1 MSRTTPI
8 PSSIKT
14 ISGYPKKLVVYLSS
28 SSKYYWVRIYFQ
40 GKYFTKSTKT
50 TNLVES
56 KKFAVKFYEQ
66 VLMNSVI
73 TKTSDTNKSFTV
85 VGRNYL
91 NSIKPVTIPSVY
103 RNDESRFKNELSPF
117 FNEQDISTITNSQI
131 SKLLSNLNEKDRSL
145 STLKHYMVVLRKIL
159 KYGISNDLLDKLP
172 VFPKLNGKTK
182 TSQKRDYLTD
192 EEYES
197 IVRMCEVCSDEKL
210 EVRGVEITL
219 ELKYLIQFMVNSFIR
234 PSDLR
239 VIKHKH
245 ITIKKEGKDEW
256 IVLSHPAT
264 KTTATEVQCMKASVG
279 IYKQL
284 CELRL
289 QTQKKISPDD
299 YLFYPQYKN
308 RDTMMSV
315 LGRIFRKV
323 VERVGLKETTD
334 KNITLYSLRHTS
346 IMMRLV
352 KGNVNTL
359 HLARNARTSQQMIDQ
374 FYGSHLTTD
383 QVRIHLQRFE
393 SEEKRKEEQLKR
405 KLERQKEKELRMKI
419 ERELESK
426 QKKTK
431 SITTSKSLKNSSK
444 SVR

>member
-1 MSRTTPI
+1 MSRSTPI
-8 PSSIKT
+8 TSSIQT
-14 ISGYPKKLVVYLSS
+14 ISGYPKKLVVYLTL
-28 SSKYYWVRIYFQ
+28 SSKYYWVRVYFQ

-56 KKFAVKFYEQ
+56 KKFGIKFYEQ

-91 NSIKPVTIPSVY
+91 ESIKPTSLPTVY
-103 RNDESRFKNELSPF
+103 RSDKSRFEYELSPF

-131 SKLLSNLNEKDRSL
+131 SRFLNKLSEKTRSL
-145 STLKHYMVVLRKIL
+145 STLKHYIVVLRKIL
-159 KYGISNDLLDKLP
+159 KFGLSNDLIDKLP
-172 VFPKLNGKTK
+172 VFPKLSNKTR
-182 TSQKRDYLTD
+182 TTQKRDYLTD

-197 IVRMCEVCSDEKL
+197 IVRMSELCSNENL
-210 EVRGVEITL
+210 VVRGVEITH
-219 ELKYLIQFMVNSFIR
+219 EMKFLIQFMVNSFIR

-245 ITIKKEGKDEW
+245 VTIKKEGKDEW

-264 KTTATEVQCMKASVG
+264 KTNANEVQCMTASVG

-289 QTQKKISPDD
+289 KNQTQISPDE
-299 YLFYPQYKN
+299 YLFFPQYTN

-315 LGRIFRKV
+315 VGRLFRKI
-323 VERVGLKETTD
+323 VERTKLETTTD

-359 HLARNARTSQQMIDQ
+359 HLSRNARTSQQMIDQ
-374 FYGSHLTTD
+374 FYSQHLTTD
-383 QVRIHLQRFE
+383 QVRVHLQRFE
-393 SEEKRKEEQLKR
+393 SVEKKKEEQLKKR
-405 KLERQKEKELRMKI
+405 LDKQKQKEI
-419 ERELESK
+419 ERKFEEKLKSK
-426 QKKTK
+426 TPSKTTKKVQK
-431 SITTSKSLKNSSK
+431 
-444 SVR
+444 

>member
-8 PSSIKT
+8 PSSIQT
-14 ISGYPKKLVVYLSS
+14 ITGYPKKLVVYLTP
-28 SSKYYWVRIYFQ
+28 SSKYYWVRVFFQ
-40 GKYFTKSTKT
+40 GKYFTKSTKS

-56 KKFAVKFYEQ
+56 KKFGIKFYEQ

-73 TKTSDTNKSFTV
+73 SKTSDSNKSFTV

-91 NSIKPVTIPSVY
+91 DSIKPITIPTVY

-131 SKLLSNLNEKDRSL
+131 SQLLKKLTEKDRSL

-172 VFPKLNGKTK
+172 VFPKLSSKTR
-182 TSQKRDYLTD
+182 TTQKRDYLTD

-197 IVRMCEVCSDEKL
+197 IIRMSELCSHEKL
-210 EVRGVEITL
+210 VVRGVEITL
-219 ELKYLIQFMVNSFIR
+219 EMKYLIQFMINSFIR

-256 IVLSHPAT
+256 IVLNHPAT
-264 KTTATEVQCMKASVG
+264 KTNANEVQCMTASVG
-279 IYKQL
+279 IYNKL
-284 CELRL
+284 RELRL
-289 QTQKKISPDD
+289 KNQKTISPDE

-315 LGRIFRKV
+315 VGRLFRKII
-323 VERVGLKETTD
+323 EKTNLEKNTD

-359 HLARNARTSQQMIDQ
+359 HLSRNARTSQQMIDQ
-374 FYGSHLTTD
+374 FYSQHLTTD
-383 QVRIHLQRFE
+383 QVRVHLQRFE
-393 SEEKRKEEQLKR
+393 SVEKKKEEQLKKR
-405 KLERQKEKELRMKI
+405 LEREKEKEIKRKVEEKLK
-419 ERELESK
+419 SK
-426 QKKTK
+426 TP
-431 SITTSKSLKNSSK
+431 SKSTTKVQK
-444 SVR
+444 

>member
-1 MSRTTPI
+1 MSRSTPI
-8 PSSIKT
+8 PSTIQT
-14 ISGYPKKLVVYLSS
+14 ISGYPKKLVVYLTL
-28 SSKYYWVRIYFQ
+28 SSKYYWVRVYFQ

-56 KKFAVKFYEQ
+56 KKFSIKFYEQ
-66 VLMNSVI
+66 VLMNSVM

-91 NSIKPVTIPSVY
+91 DSIKPTTRPTVY
-103 RNDESRFKNELSPF
+103 RSDKSRFEFELSPF

-131 SKLLSNLNEKDRSL
+131 SRLLNKLSEKTRSL
-145 STLKHYMVVLRKIL
+145 STLKHYLVVLRKIL
-159 KYGISNDLLDKLP
+159 KFGLSNDLIDKLP
-172 VFPKLNGKTK
+172 VFPKLSNKTR
-182 TSQKRDYLTD
+182 TTQKRDYLTD
-192 EEYES
+192 QEYDS
-197 IVRMCEVCSDEKL
+197 IVKMSELCSSEKL
-210 EVRGVEITL
+210 VVRGVEITL
-219 ELKYLIQFMVNSFIR
+219 EMKFLIQFMVNSFIR

-245 ITIKKEGKDEW
+245 VTIKKEGKDEW

-264 KTTATEVQCMKASVG
+264 KTNANEVQCMTASVG

-289 QTQKKISPDD
+289 KNQTKISPDE
-299 YLFYPQYKN
+299 YLFFPQYNN

-315 LGRIFRKV
+315 VGRLFRKI
-323 VERVGLKETTD
+323 VERTNLETTTD

-359 HLARNARTSQQMIDQ
+359 HLSRNARTSQQMIDT
-374 FYGSHLTTD
+374 FYSQHLTTD
-383 QVRIHLQRFE
+383 QVRVHLQRFE
-393 SEEKRKEEQLKR
+393 SVEKKKEEQLKKR
-405 KLERQKEKELRMKI
+405 LDKQKLKEI
-419 ERELESK
+419 ERKVEEKMKSK
-426 QKKTK
+426 TPSKTTKKVQK
-431 SITTSKSLKNSSK
+431 
-444 SVR
+444 

>member
-8 PSSIKT
+8 PSSIQT
-14 ISGYPKKLVVYLSS
+14 ISGYPKKLVVYLTP
-28 SSKYYWVRIYFQ
+28 SSKYYWVRVFFQ
-40 GKYFTKSTKT
+40 GKYFTKSTKS

-56 KKFAVKFYEQ
+56 KKFGVKFYEQ

-91 NSIKPVTIPSVY
+91 DSIKPVTIPTVY

-131 SKLLSNLNEKDRSL
+131 SQLLKKLTEKDRSL

-172 VFPKLNGKTK
+172 VFPKLSSKTR
-182 TSQKRDYLTD
+182 TTQKRDYLTD

-197 IVRMCEVCSDEKL
+197 IVRMSELCSDEKL
-210 EVRGVEITL
+210 VVRGVEITL
-219 ELKYLIQFMVNSFIR
+219 EMKYLIQFMINSFIR

-264 KTTATEVQCMKASVG
+264 KTNANEVQCMTASVG
-279 IYKQL
+279 IYKKL

-289 QTQKKISPDD
+289 KNQKTISPDE

-315 LGRIFRKV
+315 VGRLFRKI
-323 VERVGLKETTD
+323 VGKTKIESLTD
-334 KNITLYSLRHTS
+334 KKITLYSLRHTS
-346 IMMRLV
+346 ILMRLI

-359 HLARNARTSQQMIDQ
+359 HLSRNARTSQQMIDQ
-374 FYGSHLTTD
+374 FYSSHLTTD
-383 QVRIHLQRFE
+383 QVRVHLQRFE
-393 SEEKRKEEQLKR
+393 SVEKKKEEQLKKRLEREKEREIKR
-405 KLERQKEKELRMKI
+405 KLEDKMK
-419 ERELESK
+419 SK
-426 QKKTK
+426 TP
-431 SITTSKSLKNSSK
+431 SKSTTKVQK
-444 SVR
+444 

>member
-1 MSRTTPI
+1 
-8 PSSIKT
+8 
-14 ISGYPKKLVVYLSS
+14 
-28 SSKYYWVRIYFQ
+28 
-40 GKYFTKSTKT
+40 
-50 TNLVES
+50 VES
-56 KKFAVKFYEQ
+56 KKFGIKFYEQ
-66 VLMNSVI
+66 VLLNSVI

-91 NSIKPVTIPSVY
+91 DSIKPVTIPTVY

-131 SKLLSNLNEKDRSL
+131 SQLLKKLTEKDRSL

-172 VFPKLNGKTK
+172 VFPKLSSKTR
-182 TSQKRDYLTD
+182 TTQKRDYLTD

-197 IVRMCEVCSDEKL
+197 IVRMSELCSDEKL
-210 EVRGVEITL
+210 VVRGVEITL
-219 ELKYLIQFMVNSFIR
+219 EMKYLIQFMINSFIR

-245 ITIKKEGKDEW
+245 VTIKKEGKDEW

-264 KTTATEVQCMKASVG
+264 KTNANEVQCMTASVG
-279 IYKQL
+279 IYNKL
-284 CELRL
+284 RELRL
-289 QTQKKISPDD
+289 KNQKTISPDE

-315 LGRIFRKV
+315 VGRLFRKII
-323 VERVGLKETTD
+323 ERTNLEKTTD

-359 HLARNARTSQQMIDQ
+359 HLSRNARTSQQMIDQ
-374 FYGSHLTTD
+374 FYSSHLTTD
-383 QVRIHLQRFE
+383 QVRVHLQRFE
-393 SEEKRKEEQLKR
+393 SVEKKKEEQLKKR
-405 KLERQKEKELRMKI
+405 LEREKQKEIKRKFEEKLK
-419 ERELESK
+419 SK
-426 QKKTK
+426 TPSKTTRKVQK
-431 SITTSKSLKNSSK
+431 
-444 SVR
+444 

>member
-14 ISGYPKKLVVYLSS
+14 ISGYPKKLIVYLTP
-28 SSKYYWVRIYFQ
+28 SSKYYWVRVFFQ
-40 GKYFTKSTKT
+40 GKYFTKSTKST
-50 TNLVES
+50 DLTES
-56 KKFAVKFYEQ
+56 KKFGIKFYEQ
-66 VLMNSVI
+66 VLLNSVI
-73 TKTSDTNKSFTV
+73 SKTSDTNKSFTV

-91 NSIKPVTIPSVY
+91 DSIKPITKPSVY

-131 SKLLSNLNEKDRSL
+131 SQLLKKLTEKERSL

-172 VFPKLNGKTK
+172 VFPKLSHKTR
-182 TSQKRDYLTD
+182 TTQKRDYLTD
-192 EEYES
+192 EEYDLL
-197 IVRMCEVCSDEKL
+197 VRTSELCSDEKL
-210 EVRGVEITL
+210 VVRGVEITL
-219 ELKYLIQFMVNSFIR
+219 EMKYLIQFMINSFIR

-245 ITIKKEGKDEW
+245 ITIKKEGRDEW
-256 IVLSHPAT
+256 IVLSHPGT
-264 KTTATEVQCMKASVG
+264 KTTSTEVQCMTSSVG
-279 IYKQL
+279 IYKKL
-284 CELRL
+284 CQLRL
-289 QTQKKISPDD
+289 ESQKSISPND
-299 YLFYPQYKN
+299 YVFFPQYLN

-315 LGRIFRKV
+315 VGRLFRKI
-323 VERVGLKETTD
+323 VERTGIENKTD

-359 HLARNARTSQQMIDQ
+359 HLSRNARTSQQMIDQ
-374 FYGSHLTTD
+374 FYSSHLTTD

-393 SEEKRKEEQLKR
+393 SVERKKEEQLKKR
-405 KLERQKEKELRMKI
+405 LERERQKEIKRK
-419 ERELESK
+419 LEEKLKSK
-426 QKKTK
+426 TTTK
-431 SITTSKSLKNSSK
+431 SIKKVQK
-444 SVR
+444 

>member
-1 MSRTTPI
+1 MSRSTPI
-8 PSSIKT
+8 PSTIQT
-14 ISGYPKKLVVYLSS
+14 ISGYPKKLVVYLTL
-28 SSKYYWVRIYFQ
+28 SSKYYWVRVYFQ

-56 KKFAVKFYEQ
+56 KKFGVKFYEQ

-91 NSIKPVTIPSVY
+91 ESIKPTSLPTVY
-103 RNDESRFKNELSPF
+103 RSDKSRFEFELSPF

-131 SKLLSNLNEKDRSL
+131 SRFLNKLSEKTRSL
-145 STLKHYMVVLRKIL
+145 STLKHYIVVLRKIL
-159 KYGISNDLLDKLP
+159 KFGLSNDLIDKLP
-172 VFPKLNGKTK
+172 VFPKLSNKTR
-182 TSQKRDYLTD
+182 TTQKRDYLTD
-192 EEYES
+192 KEYDS
-197 IVRMCEVCSDEKL
+197 IVKMSELCSSEKL
-210 EVRGVEITL
+210 VVRGVEITL
-219 ELKYLIQFMVNSFIR
+219 EMKFLIQFMVNSFIR

-245 ITIKKEGKDEW
+245 VTIKKEGKDEW

-264 KTTATEVQCMKASVG
+264 KTNANEVQCMTASVG

-289 QTQKKISPDD
+289 KNQTKISPDE
-299 YLFYPQYKN
+299 YLFFPQYNN

-315 LGRIFRKV
+315 VGRLFRKI
-323 VERVGLKETTD
+323 VERTNLETTTD

-359 HLARNARTSQQMIDQ
+359 HLSRNARTSQQMIDQ
-374 FYGSHLTTD
+374 FYSQHLTTD
-383 QVRIHLQRFE
+383 QVRVHLQRFE
-393 SEEKRKEEQLKR
+393 SVEKKKEEQLKKR
-405 KLERQKEKELRMKI
+405 LDKQKQKEI
-419 ERELESK
+419 ERKVEEKLKSK
-426 QKKTK
+426 TPSKTTKKVQK
-431 SITTSKSLKNSSK
+431 
-444 SVR
+444 

>member
-1 MSRTTPI
+1 MSKSTPI
-8 PSSIKT
+8 PSSIQT
-14 ISGYPKKLVVYLSS
+14 ISGYPKKLVVYLTL
-28 SSKYYWVRIYFQ
+28 SSKYYWVRVYFQ
-40 GKYFTKSTKT
+40 GKYFTKSTKS

-56 KKFAVKFYEQ
+56 KKFGVKFYEQ
-66 VLMNSVI
+66 VLLNSVI
-73 TKTSDTNKSFTV
+73 SKTSDTNKSFTV

-91 NSIKPVTIPSVY
+91 DSIKPITIPSVY

-131 SKLLSNLNEKDRSL
+131 SQLLKKLTEKDRSL

-159 KYGISNDLLDKLP
+159 KFGISNDLLDKLP
-172 VFPKLNGKTK
+172 VFPKLSSKTR
-182 TSQKRDYLTD
+182 TTQKRDYLTD
-192 EEYES
+192 EEYDS
-197 IVRMCEVCSDEKL
+197 IIKMSELCSNEKL
-210 EVRGVEITL
+210 VVRGVEITL
-219 ELKYLIQFMVNSFIR
+219 EMKYLIQFMINSFIR

-245 ITIKKEGKDEW
+245 ITIKKELKDEW

-264 KTTATEVQCMKASVG
+264 KTNANEVQCMTASVG
-279 IYKQL
+279 IYKKL

-289 QTQKKISPDD
+289 QNQEKISPDE

-315 LGRIFRKV
+315 VGRLFRKII
-323 VERVGLKETTD
+323 ERTKLETTTD

-359 HLARNARTSQQMIDQ
+359 HLSRNARTSQQMIDQ
-374 FYGSHLTTD
+374 FYSSHLTTD
-383 QVRIHLQRFE
+383 QVRVHLQRFE
-393 SEEKRKEEQLKR
+393 SVEKKKEEQLKKR
-405 KLERQKEKELRMKI
+405 LDKQKEKELKLK
-419 ERELESK
+419 LE
-426 QKKTK
+426 KKM
-431 SITTSKSLKNSSK
+431 TSKTSSK
-444 SVR
+444 TTTKVQK

>member
-8 PSSIKT
+8 PSSIQT
-14 ISGYPKKLVVYLSS
+14 ITGYPKKLVVYLTP
-28 SSKYYWVRIYFQ
+28 SSKYYWVRVFFQ
-40 GKYFTKSTKT
+40 GKYFTKSTKS

-56 KKFAVKFYEQ
+56 KKFGIKFYEQ

-73 TKTSDTNKSFTV
+73 TKTSDSNKSFTV

-91 NSIKPVTIPSVY
+91 DSIKPITIPSVY

-131 SKLLSNLNEKDRSL
+131 SQLLKKLTEKERSL

-159 KYGISNDLLDKLP
+159 KYGISNDLIDKLP
-172 VFPKLNGKTK
+172 VFPKLSSKTR
-182 TSQKRDYLTD
+182 TTQKRDYLTD
-192 EEYES
+192 EEYDS
-197 IVRMCEVCSDEKL
+197 IVRMSELCSDEKL
-210 EVRGVEITL
+210 IVRGVEITL
-219 ELKYLIQFMVNSFIR
+219 EMKYLIQFMVNSFIR

-245 ITIKKEGKDEW
+245 VTIKKELKDEW

-264 KTTATEVQCMKASVG
+264 KTNSNEVQCMTASVG
-279 IYKQL
+279 IYKKL

-289 QTQKKISPDD
+289 QNQKTISPDEF
-299 YLFYPQYKN
+299 LFFPQYKN

-315 LGRIFRKV
+315 VGRLFRKII
-323 VERVGLKETTD
+323 EKTNLETTTD

-359 HLARNARTSQQMIDQ
+359 HLSRNARTSQQMIDQ
-374 FYGSHLTTD
+374 FYSQHLTTD

-393 SEEKRKEEQLKR
+393 SVEKKKEEQLKKR
-405 KLERQKEKELRMKI
+405 LEKQKEKELKLK
-419 ERELESK
+419 LE
-426 QKKTK
+426 KKM
-431 SITTSKSLKNSSK
+431 TSKTPSK
-444 SVR
+444 TTRKVQK

>member
-1 MSRTTPI
+1 MSRSTPI
-8 PSSIKT
+8 PSTIQT
-14 ISGYPKKLVVYLSS
+14 ISGYPKKLVVYLTLSS
-28 SSKYYWVRIYFQ
+28 QYYWVRVYFQ

-56 KKFAVKFYEQ
+56 KKFGVKFYEQ

-91 NSIKPVTIPSVY
+91 ESIKPTSLPTVY
-103 RNDESRFKNELSPF
+103 RSDKSRFEYELSPF

-131 SKLLSNLNEKDRSL
+131 SRFLNKLSEKTRSL
-145 STLKHYMVVLRKIL
+145 STLKHYIVVLRKIL
-159 KYGISNDLLDKLP
+159 KFGLSNDLIDKLP
-172 VFPKLNGKTK
+172 VFPKLSNKTR
-182 TSQKRDYLTD
+182 TTQKRDYLTD
-192 EEYES
+192 KEYDS
-197 IVRMCEVCSDEKL
+197 IVRMSELCSNEKL
-210 EVRGVEITL
+210 IVRGVEITL
-219 ELKYLIQFMVNSFIR
+219 EMKFLIQFMVNSFIR

-245 ITIKKEGKDEW
+245 VTIKKEGKDEW

-264 KTTATEVQCMKASVG
+264 KTNANEVQCMTASVG

-284 CELRL
+284 CDLRL
-289 QTQKKISPDD
+289 KTQKKISPDE
-299 YLFYPQYKN
+299 YVFFPQYTN

-315 LGRIFRKV
+315 VGRLFRKI
-323 VERVGLKETTD
+323 VEKTKLETTTD

-359 HLARNARTSQQMIDQ
+359 HLSRNARTSQQMIDQ
-374 FYGSHLTTD
+374 FYSQHLTTD
-383 QVRIHLQRFE
+383 QVRVHLQRFE
-393 SEEKRKEEQLKR
+393 SVEKKKEEQLKKR
-405 KLERQKEKELRMKI
+405 LDKQKQKEI
-419 ERELESK
+419 ERKVVEKMKSNTPSK
-426 QKKTK
+426 TTTKVQK
-431 SITTSKSLKNSSK
+431 
-444 SVR
+444 

>member
-1 MSRTTPI
+1 MSRSTPI
-8 PSSIKT
+8 TSSIQT
-14 ISGYPKKLVVYLSS
+14 ISGYPKKLVVYLTL
-28 SSKYYWVRIYFQ
+28 SSKYYWVRVYFQ

-56 KKFAVKFYEQ
+56 KKFGIKFYEQ

-91 NSIKPVTIPSVY
+91 DSIKPVTIPTVY

-131 SKLLSNLNEKDRSL
+131 SQLLKKLTEKDRSL

-172 VFPKLNGKTK
+172 VFPKLSSKTR
-182 TSQKRDYLTD
+182 TTQKRDYLTD

-197 IVRMCEVCSDEKL
+197 IVRMSELCSDEKL
-210 EVRGVEITL
+210 VVRGVEITL
-219 ELKYLIQFMVNSFIR
+219 EMKYLIQFMINSFIR

-264 KTTATEVQCMKASVG
+264 KTNANEVQCMTASVG
-279 IYKQL
+279 IYKKL

-289 QTQKKISPDD
+289 KNQKTISPDE

-315 LGRIFRKV
+315 VGRLFRKII
-323 VERVGLKETTD
+323 ERTNLEKTTD

-359 HLARNARTSQQMIDQ
+359 HLSRNARTSQQMIDQ
-374 FYGSHLTTD
+374 FYSSHLTTD
-383 QVRIHLQRFE
+383 QVRVHLQRFE
-393 SEEKRKEEQLKR
+393 SVEKKKEEQLKKR
-405 KLERQKEKELRMKI
+405 LEREKQKEIKRKVEEKLK
-419 ERELESK
+419 SK
-426 QKKTK
+426 TPSKTTTKVQK
-431 SITTSKSLKNSSK
+431 
-444 SVR
+444 

>member
-1 MSRTTPI
+1 
-8 PSSIKT
+8 
-14 ISGYPKKLVVYLSS
+14 
-28 SSKYYWVRIYFQ
+28 
-40 GKYFTKSTKT
+40 
-50 TNLVES
+50 
-56 KKFAVKFYEQ
+56 
-66 VLMNSVI
+66 MNSVI

-91 NSIKPVTIPSVY
+91 DSIKPVTIPTVY

-131 SKLLSNLNEKDRSL
+131 SQLLKKLTEKDRSL

-172 VFPKLNGKTK
+172 VFPKLSSKTR
-182 TSQKRDYLTD
+182 TTQKRDYLTD

-197 IVRMCEVCSDEKL
+197 IVRMSELCSDEKL
-210 EVRGVEITL
+210 VVRGVEITL
-219 ELKYLIQFMVNSFIR
+219 EMKYLIQFMINSFIR

-264 KTTATEVQCMKASVG
+264 KTNANEVQCMTASVG
-279 IYKQL
+279 IYKKL

-289 QTQKKISPDD
+289 KNQKTISPDE

-315 LGRIFRKV
+315 VGRLFRKII
-323 VERVGLKETTD
+323 ERTNLEKTTD

-359 HLARNARTSQQMIDQ
+359 HLSRNARTSQQMIDQ
-374 FYGSHLTTD
+374 FYSSHLTTD
-383 QVRIHLQRFE
+383 QVRVHLQRFE
-393 SEEKRKEEQLKR
+393 SVEKKKEEQLKKR
-405 KLERQKEKELRMKI
+405 LEREKQKEIKRKVEEKLK
-419 ERELESK
+419 SK
-426 QKKTK
+426 TPSKTTTKVQK
-431 SITTSKSLKNSSK
+431 
-444 SVR
+444 

>member
-8 PSSIKT
+8 QSSIQT
-14 ISGYPKKLVVYLSS
+14 ISGYPKKLIVYLTP
-28 SSKYYWVRIYFQ
+28 SSKYYWVRVFFQ
-40 GKYFTKSTKT
+40 GKYFTKSTKS

-56 KKFAVKFYEQ
+56 KKFSIKFYEQ

-85 VGRNYL
+85 VGRNFL
-91 NSIKPVTIPSVY
+91 DSIKPITIQSVY

-131 SKLLSNLNEKDRSL
+131 SRLLKKLTEKDRSL

-159 KYGISNDLLDKLP
+159 KFGISNDLLDKLP
-172 VFPKLNGKTK
+172 VFPKLSSKTR
-182 TSQKRDYLTD
+182 TTQKRDYLTD
-192 EEYES
+192 KEYDS
-197 IVRMCEVCSDEKL
+197 IIKMSELCSNEKL
-210 EVRGVEITL
+210 IVRGVEITL
-219 ELKYLIQFMVNSFIR
+219 EMKYLIQFMVNSFIR

-245 ITIKKEGKDEW
+245 VTIKKEGKDEW

-264 KTTATEVQCMKASVG
+264 KTNANEVQCMTASVG
-279 IYKQL
+279 IYKKL
-284 CELRL
+284 CDLRL
-289 QTQKKISPDD
+289 KNQKKISPDD
-299 YLFYPQYKN
+299 FLFYPQYKN

-315 LGRIFRKV
+315 VGRLFRKI
-323 VERVGLKETTD
+323 VERTNLETTTD

-359 HLARNARTSQQMIDQ
+359 HLSRNARTSQQMIDQ
-374 FYGSHLTTD
+374 FYSSHLTTD
-383 QVRIHLQRFE
+383 QVRVHLQRFE
-393 SEEKRKEEQLKR
+393 SVEKNKEEQLKNR
-405 KLERQKEKELRMKI
+405 LEREKQKEMKRKV
-419 ERELESK
+419 EEKMKSK
-426 QKKTK
+426 
-431 SITTSKSLKNSSK
+431 TTSKPTKK
-444 SVR
+444 VQK

>member
-1 MSRTTPI
+1 MSRSTPI
-8 PSSIKT
+8 PSTIQT
-14 ISGYPKKLVVYLSS
+14 ISGYPKKLVVYLTL
-28 SSKYYWVRIYFQ
+28 SSKYYWVRVYFQ

-56 KKFAVKFYEQ
+56 KKFSIKFYEQ
-66 VLMNSVI
+66 VLMNSVM

-91 NSIKPVTIPSVY
+91 DSIKPTTRPTVY
-103 RNDESRFKNELSPF
+103 RSDKSRFEFELSPF

-131 SKLLSNLNEKDRSL
+131 SRLLNKLSEKTRSL
-145 STLKHYMVVLRKIL
+145 STLKHYLVVLRKIL
-159 KYGISNDLLDKLP
+159 KFGISNDLIDKLP
-172 VFPKLNGKTK
+172 VFPKLSNKTR
-182 TSQKRDYLTD
+182 TTQKRDYLTD
-192 EEYES
+192 KEYDS
-197 IVRMCEVCSDEKL
+197 IVKMSELCSSEKL
-210 EVRGVEITL
+210 VVRGVEITL
-219 ELKYLIQFMVNSFIR
+219 EMKFLIQFMVNSFIR

-245 ITIKKEGKDEW
+245 VTIKKEGKDEW

-264 KTTATEVQCMKASVG
+264 KTNANEVQCMTASVG

-289 QTQKKISPDD
+289 QTQKKISPDE
-299 YLFYPQYKN
+299 FVFFPQYLN

-315 LGRIFRKV
+315 VGRLFRKI
-323 VERVGLKETTD
+323 VERTNLETTTD

-359 HLARNARTSQQMIDQ
+359 HLSRNARTSQQMIDT
-374 FYGSHLTTD
+374 FYSQHLTTD
-383 QVRIHLQRFE
+383 QVRVHLQRFE
-393 SEEKRKEEQLKR
+393 SVEKKKEEQLKKR
-405 KLERQKEKELRMKI
+405 LDKQKLKEI
-419 ERELESK
+419 ERKVEEKMKSK
-426 QKKTK
+426 TPSKTTTKVQK
-431 SITTSKSLKNSSK
+431 
-444 SVR
+444 

>member
-8 PSSIKT
+8 PSSIQT
-14 ISGYPKKLVVYLSS
+14 ITGYPKKLVVYLTP
-28 SSKYYWVRIYFQ
+28 SSKYYWVRVFFQ
-40 GKYFTKSTKT
+40 GKYFTKSTKS

-56 KKFAVKFYEQ
+56 KKFGIKFYEQ
-66 VLMNSVI
+66 VLLNSVI
-73 TKTSDTNKSFTV
+73 SKTSDSNKSFTV

-91 NSIKPVTIPSVY
+91 DSIKSITIPTVY

-131 SKLLSNLNEKDRSL
+131 SQLLKKLTEKERSL

-159 KYGISNDLLDKLP
+159 KFGISNDLLDKLP
-172 VFPKLNGKTK
+172 VFPKLSSKTR
-182 TSQKRDYLTD
+182 TTQKRDYLTD

-197 IVRMCEVCSDEKL
+197 IIKMSELCSDEKL
-210 EVRGVEITL
+210 IVRGVEITL
-219 ELKYLIQFMVNSFIR
+219 EMKYLIQFMINSFIR

-256 IVLSHPAT
+256 IVLNHPAT
-264 KTTATEVQCMKASVG
+264 KTNANEVQCMTASVG
-279 IYKQL
+279 IYKKL

-289 QTQKKISPDD
+289 QSQKTISPDE

-315 LGRIFRKV
+315 VGRLFRKII
-323 VERVGLKETTD
+323 ERTNLEKNTD

-359 HLARNARTSQQMIDQ
+359 HLSRNARTSQQMIDQ
-374 FYGSHLTTD
+374 FYSQHLTTD
-383 QVRIHLQRFE
+383 QVRVHLQRFE
-393 SEEKRKEEQLKR
+393 SVEKKKEEQLKKR
-405 KLERQKEKELRMKI
+405 LEREKEKEIKRKVEEKLK
-419 ERELESK
+419 SK
-426 QKKTK
+426 TPLKTTTKVQK
-431 SITTSKSLKNSSK
+431 
-444 SVR
+444 

>member
-8 PSSIKT
+8 PSSIQT
-14 ISGYPKKLVVYLSS
+14 ITGYPKKLVVYLTP
-28 SSKYYWVRIYFQ
+28 SSKYYWVRVFYQ
-40 GKYFTKSTKT
+40 GKYFTKSTKS

-56 KKFAVKFYEQ
+56 KKFAIKFYEQ

-73 TKTSDTNKSFTV
+73 TKTSDSNKSFTV
-85 VGRNYL
+85 VGRHYL
-91 NSIKPVTIPSVY
+91 ESIKPISVASVY

-131 SKLLSNLNEKDRSL
+131 SKLLNKLTEKERSL

-159 KYGISNDLLDKLP
+159 KFGISNDLLDKLP
-172 VFPKLNGKTK
+172 VFPKLNGKTR
-182 TSQKRDYLTD
+182 TTQKRDYLTD
-192 EEYES
+192 DEYDS
-197 IVRMCEVCSDEKL
+197 IVRMSEICSDEKQV
-210 EVRGVEITL
+210 VRGVPITL
-219 ELKYLIQFMVNSFIR
+219 EMKFLIQFMVNSFIR

-245 ITIKKEGKDEW
+245 VTIKKELKDEW

-264 KTTATEVQCMKASVG
+264 KTNSNEVQCMKASVG

-289 QTQKKISPDD
+289 KTQKKISPDE
-299 YLFYPQYKN
+299 YLFFPQYKN

-315 LGRIFRKV
+315 VGRLFRMI
-323 VERVGLKETTD
+323 VERTNLEKTTD

-352 KGNVNTL
+352 KGSVNTL

-374 FYGSHLTTD
+374 FYSSHLTTD
-383 QVRIHLQRFE
+383 QVRVHLQRFE
-393 SEEKRKEEQLKR
+393 SEEKKKEEQFKKKLEREKQKEFKR
-405 KLERQKEKELRMKI
+405 KLEQKLKL
-419 ERELESK
+419 
-426 QKKTK
+426 KT
-431 SITTSKSLKNSSK
+431 ISKSTTRVQK
-444 SVR
+444 

>member
-1 MSRTTPI
+1 MSRSTPI
-8 PSSIKT
+8 PSTIQT
-14 ISGYPKKLVVYLSS
+14 ISGYPKKLVVYLTL
-28 SSKYYWVRIYFQ
+28 SSKYYWVRVYFQ

-56 KKFAVKFYEQ
+56 KKFSIKFYEQ

-91 NSIKPVTIPSVY
+91 DSIKPTTRPTVY
-103 RNDESRFKNELSPF
+103 RSDKSRFEFELSPF

-131 SKLLSNLNEKDRSL
+131 SRFLNKLSEKTRSL
-145 STLKHYMVVLRKIL
+145 STLKHYIVVLRKIL
-159 KYGISNDLLDKLP
+159 KFGLSNDLIDKLP
-172 VFPKLNGKTK
+172 VFPKLSNKTR
-182 TSQKRDYLTD
+182 TTQKRDYLTD
-192 EEYES
+192 QEYES
-197 IVRMCEVCSDEKL
+197 IVRMSELCSNEKL
-210 EVRGVEITL
+210 IVRGVEITH
-219 ELKYLIQFMVNSFIR
+219 EMKFLIQFMVNSFIR

-245 ITIKKEGKDEW
+245 VTIKKEGKDEW
-256 IVLSHPAT
+256 IVLNHPAT
-264 KTTATEVQCMKASVG
+264 KTNANEVQCMTASVG

-289 QTQKKISPDD
+289 QTQKKISPDE
-299 YLFYPQYKN
+299 FVFFPQYLN

-315 LGRIFRKV
+315 VGRLFRKI
-323 VERVGLKETTD
+323 VERTNLETTTD

-359 HLARNARTSQQMIDQ
+359 HLSRNARTSQQMIDT
-374 FYGSHLTTD
+374 FYSQHLTTD
-383 QVRIHLQRFE
+383 QVRVHLQRFE
-393 SEEKRKEEQLKR
+393 SVEKKKEEQLKKR
-405 KLERQKEKELRMKI
+405 LDKQKLKEI
-419 ERELESK
+419 ERKVEEKMKSK
-426 QKKTK
+426 TPSKTTTKVQK
-431 SITTSKSLKNSSK
+431 
-444 SVR
+444 